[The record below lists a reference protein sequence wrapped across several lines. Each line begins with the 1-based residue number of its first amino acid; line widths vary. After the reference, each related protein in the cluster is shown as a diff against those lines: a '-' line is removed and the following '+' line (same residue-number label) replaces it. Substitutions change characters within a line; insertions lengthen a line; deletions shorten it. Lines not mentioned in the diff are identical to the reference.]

1 MGADISAQDRSYRRG
16 LVLGFT
22 LAEIMVLI
30 IFALLLALSWQ
41 LVAKD
46 KENDRLSQ
54 IITEQEVAVAK
65 LTERTRTLEER
76 VARGDD
82 FDDLFR
88 ELEQAKEQQA
98 AQEQAVAA
106 LREKLEAHEKEI
118 KVLKERAT
126 VAEKFMEMARE
137 ARVPNQHDRIHFDF
151 M

>member
-65 LTERTRTLEER
+65 LTERTRMLEKR
-76 VARGDD
+76 VARGDE

-98 AQEQAVAA
+98 ALEQANAA
-106 LREKLEAHEKEI
+106 LREKREALEIETKALE
-118 KVLKERAT
+118 ERAT
-126 VAEKFMEMARE
+126 VAEKLLEPTFPR
-137 ARVPNQHDRIHFDF
+137 
-151 M
+151 